1 MSAQRNFTRNT
12 CVFMLLAGILVMLV
26 SLGTVRQGWTQ
37 EKSVILA
44 TMNWE
49 PIYGESL
56 PEGGVFAAVA
66 REAFR
71 RSGYRL
77 EVKFV
82 PWKRA
87 LKLSKRGDYHG
98 ILGAGQSSER
108 KPYFMAT
115 EMVIPF
121 EGLLFSRADET
132 ITYTELQDLK
142 PYTIGVLRGEVADE
156 MLQAAGVKVE
166 QVTKYEHNLKKLMAK
181 RISLMSG
188 DKFLMSDLLKKHS
201 EYQGKVKAVS
211 PPYLVTPLC
220 VLISKTHPDYAAIT
234 AGFNRGLQEMLDNDV
249 FNAIAKRFGFSDL
262 R

>member
-1 MSAQRNFTRNT
+1 
-12 CVFMLLAGILVMLV
+12 
-26 SLGTVRQGWTQ
+26 
-37 EKSVILA
+37 LA

-49 PIYGESL
+49 PIYGKSL
-56 PEGGVFAAVA
+56 PEGGVFTAVT

-71 RSGYRL
+71 RGGYRL
-77 EVKFV
+77 DVKFV

-87 LKLSKRGDYHG
+87 MKMSKRGDYHG

-108 KPYFMAT
+108 KPHFTAT
-115 EMVIPF
+115 EMVIQF
-121 EGLLFSRADET
+121 EGFLFSRAEET

-142 PYTIGVLRGEVADE
+142 QYTVGVVRGEVADE
-156 MLQAAGVKVE
+156 MLQNAGVKVE
-166 QVTKYEHNLKKLMAK
+166 RVPTYGQNLKKLMAK

-188 DKFLMSDLLKKHS
+188 DKFLMSDLLKKHP

-220 VLISKTHPDYAAIT
+220 VLISKTRPDYAAVT
-234 AGFNRGLQEMLDNDV
+234 ADFNRGLQEMLNDGA
-249 FNAIAKRFGFSDL
+249 FDAIVKRFGFSDL